1 MQYDQPTLLLS
12 LLHTFLRYLI
22 LPPRLPTQHTMEQ
35 KLVKDPRAPKDP
47 SLADQAARV
56 RKVTVV
62 NLKKAALGLA
72 ANLIRAPM

>member
-1 MQYDQPTLLLS
+1 
-12 LLHTFLRYLI
+12 
-22 LPPRLPTQHTMEQ
+22 MEQ